1 MCMMPQ
7 ASSSADVP
15 LEEVKALAGNP
26 ITNEDPRFKANKHK
40 VRRMNLR
47 INKPK

>member
-7 ASSSADVP
+7 ASPADVP
-15 LEEVKALAGNP
+15 LEKVKALAGNP
-26 ITNEDPRFKANKHK
+26 ITNEDPRFKANKHR

>member
-7 ASSSADVP
+7 ASPGTVP